1 MMTVIAKLKVRAGK
15 EAEFEKAARE
25 MVAHVKAE
33 EPGTLTY
40 LLHRSSADPTVFAFY
55 EVYVDAAAFTAHSG
69 SDRMRQFGR
78 SLGGALEGQPEI
90 TMYEEIDGKR
100 PAR

>member
-1 MMTVIAKLKVRAGK
+1 MTVIAKLKVRPGK
-15 EAEFEKAARE
+15 EAEFERAARE
-25 MVAHVKAE
+25 MVAHVKAA

-40 LLHRSSADPTVFAFY
+40 VLHRSAADPTVFAFY
-55 EVYVDAAAFTAHSG
+55 EAYASADAFTAHSG

-78 SLGGALEGQPEI
+78 GLAGVLDGQPEI
-90 TMYEEIDGKR
+90 TMYEEIEGKR

>member
-15 EAEFEKAARE
+15 EADFEKAARE
-25 MVAHVKAE
+25 MVAHVKAQ
-33 EPGTLTY
+33 EPGTLKY
-40 LLHRSSADPTVFAFY
+40 VLHRSSADPTVFAFY
-55 EVYVDAAAFTAHSG
+55 EVYADADAFTAHSG

-78 SLGGALEGQPEI
+78 GLGGVLDGQPEI

-100 PAR
+100 